1 LRQGFLFQV
10 SLAISSGAFLSAIV
24 LTQYPPYSWAYV
36 CISTPLQSGLG
47 FLGHRPNRWYLVGTY
62 SLHRPFTR
70 THLWLLRSDLLFS
83 ETLRDLCYPPDTFCG
98 WAWVMM
104 RT

>member
-24 LTQYPPYSWAYV
+24 FTQYLPYSRAYV
-36 CISTPLQSGLG
+36 SISTSLQSGFG
-47 FLGHRPNRWYLVGTY
+47 FLGHRSVRWYLVGTY

-70 THLWLLRSDLLFS
+70 THLRLLRSDLLFS
-83 ETLRDLCYPPDTFCG
+83 ETLRDLCYPPSTLCG
-98 WAWVMM
+98 WAWVNASS
-104 RT
+104 